1 MVNTKVL
8 VWDKVALNQLKEI
21 YDNLKTGDNLV
32 YAKEVKNS
40 VLKTCKE
47 LLENP
52 NLYEQD
58 RFKSDND
65 GSFRAFEKFKY
76 RVAYKITV
84 KQIRILRV
92 RHTSREPIEY

>member
-40 VLKTCKE
+40 ILKKCKE

-76 RVAYKITV
+76 RVAYKITE

>member
-1 MVNTKVL
+1 MVNTRIL
-8 VWDKVALNQLKEI
+8 VWDKVALNNLKDI
-21 YDNLKTGDNLV
+21 YDYLKAGNNLV
-32 YAKEVKNS
+32 YAKEVKDTI
-40 VLKTCKE
+40 LKSTKE
-47 LLENP
+47 LLANP

-76 RVAYKITV
+76 RVAYKITE

-92 RHTSREPIEY
+92 RHASREPTDY